1 MYMTSI
7 FLHVMI
13 YLFVRSETMKQKLKL
28 INNLDLCNII
38 LIFLSTMFSY
48 NIFNTCILS
57 NMSNM
62 NFFNSSIG
70 LYVSYICMF
79 FIIYLLYKKI
89 KYKGFVSV
97 FTFISFLI
105 CSILW
110 VINGENVLLVLLLY
124 LLFLFLYKYT
134 KIFSYLKLSKNI
146 DNKNLKRF
154 VIVFTLIVFA
164 SVASLLVFR
173 YITYSSPNFDLGV
186 FSQNFY
192 YLKKCLLPL
201 STLERDMLLSHFT
214 VHLSLIFYFILPI
227 YYIFSSSLTLQV
239 ICALSITIGIIPV
252 YKICK
257 LKKYDNNLTLL
268 ICFVYCIYTPFITGN
283 LFDFH
288 ENVMLVPLILWY
300 IYFYESNN
308 KKLFIL
314 FLFLILFVKED
325 AFIYPLI
332 FGIYSLFD
340 NKKDYGIP
348 SVIIS
353 TLYFVG
359 AYLTLRYFGEGI
371 MSDRFSNLI
380 LDDSGIFGII
390 KTFLFNTGYFV
401 NQFTI
406 SDEPLDKIRYV
417 LQILIP
423 LGFVPL
429 YSKKAKDYILILP
442 LLINIMTTY
451 KYCYNINFHYC
462 FASCALIFYLFIL
475 NVKNVKKE
483 YLILCFV
490 GSILVYSCFVY
501 PNVKFYIKDYINNKE
516 LYAGADEFLR
526 KNIPSSD
533 TVTASTFLIPHLYKR
548 DTIYEIYYHNITNDV
563 DYVAIDMRFDDYDD
577 FYDNYIEIGYN
588 EVARYND
595 MIVVLKK
602 SSNN

>member
-1 MYMTSI
+1 
-7 FLHVMI
+7 
-13 YLFVRSETMKQKLKL
+13 MKQKLKL